1 MHTVTTS
8 RNAIYTPALPPG
20 TQYAARKRPQ
30 EGSLLSAII
39 PSNAEFTPTPFPVTQ
54 HAPNY
59 PQWERNR
66 YPYLTHR
73 NAIYTA
79 NSSHENAI
87 FTYQIPSGTQYV
99 PNHHPKQCKIHQSTT
114 KGNAM
119 CTQPSI
125 KERNIHPTTTPGTQH

>member
-1 MHTVTTS
+1 MHPATNP

-20 TQYAARKRPQ
+20 EARKRPQ

-39 PSNAEFTPTPFPVTQ
+39 TSHAEFTPTPFPVTQ

-59 PQWERNR
+59 PQRNR
-66 YPYLTHR
+66 HPYLTHR

-79 NSSHENAI
+79 NSTHENAI
-87 FTYQIPSGTQYV
+87 FTYQIPSGTQFV
-99 PNHHPKQCKIHQSTT
+99 PNHNPKQCKIHQSTT
-114 KGNAM
+114 NEYAL

-125 KERNIHPTTTPGTQH
+125 KERNILPTTTPGTQH